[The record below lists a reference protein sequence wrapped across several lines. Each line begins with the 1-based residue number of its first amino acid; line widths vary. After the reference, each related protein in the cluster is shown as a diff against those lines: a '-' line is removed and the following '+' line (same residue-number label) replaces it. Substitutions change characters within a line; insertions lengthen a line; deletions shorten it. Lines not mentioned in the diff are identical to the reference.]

1 MSTTTAVP
9 TNVGTSTTAAGT
21 TVPTAAT
28 GDISPVAAV
37 YVRISS
43 DPKGERAGVERQR
56 ADCERL
62 AADLGVT
69 DVRLYEDNDRSAF
82 SGTERPAFTR
92 MLADVA
98 DGQVSTVIVWA
109 VDRLYRRL
117 TDLERI
123 VSVLDAAGVSVHAVK
138 SGDLDLSTAD
148 GRLHARLLGSVAAHE
163 SEKKSERIKAR
174 ARQRATVERR
184 TVASNKPFGWR
195 FIDGNGGGLEPDPVK
210 APALAQA
217 YRDVLDGLSLYAAHK
232 RLSAIVDVGK
242 MTSGTLGTILR
253 NPRNGGYA
261 SYKGEITGEAADGQR
276 IVDADTFDRV
286 AAILSDPSRRTSP
299 GRPTNTMLG
308 GILVCGVCGGPMSAS
323 KRQSRGVKVA
333 VYICSRN
340 KHMTRR
346 RALIDPPILSMAAD
360 VLAALGAR
368 GLLAQA
374 PAEDTRAH
382 ELRQR
387 IADAEHRLDALA
399 AMVAGGDLNPA
410 DFGKAAAKIR
420 TGMEADSAALAARA
434 QRPALVKLA
443 AADDVRATWQAAVD
457 ADDTATVRSILSEV
471 VDTITCRPDRSA
483 VVAWAGWTG
492 LQSTMVNPPG
502 ELTMQGR
509 AARRERVGQLHAA
522 GRNISQIATEF
533 GISRQTV
540 RNDLDAMGLTNTSQ
554 TSPQSR

>member
-1 MSTTTAVP
+1 MSTITAVH
-9 TNVGTSTTAAGT
+9 TNVGTSTT
-21 TVPTAAT
+21 TAAT
-28 GDISPVAAV
+28 PIGVTAAV

-43 DPKGERAGVERQR
+43 DPKGERAGVMRQR

-69 DVRLYEDNDRSAF
+69 DVRLYEDNDVSAF

-123 VSVLDAAGVSVHAVK
+123 VSVLDGAGVAVHAVK
-138 SGDLDLSTAD
+138 SGDIDLSTAD
-148 GRLHARLLGSVAAHE
+148 GRLHARLLGSVAQHE
-163 SEKKSERIKAR
+163 SEKKSERITAR
-174 ARQRATVERR
+174 AKQRATVERR
-184 TVASNKPFGWR
+184 TVASNRPFGWR
-195 FIDGNGGGLEPDPVK
+195 FLSKHGGGLEPDPVE

-286 AAILSDPSRRTSP
+286 AAILNDPSRRTAP

-323 KRQSRGVKVA
+323 KRRSNGVNA
-333 VYICSRN
+333 PVYICSRN

-346 RALIDPPILSMAAD
+346 RALLDPPVLAMAAD

-368 GLLAQA
+368 GLLATA

-443 AADDVRATWQAAVD
+443 AAADVRVTWQAAVD
-457 ADDTATVRSILSEV
+457 ADDTATVRAVLSEV
-471 VDTITCRPDRSA
+471 VDTVTCRPDRSA
-483 VVAWAGWTG
+483 VIVWAPWTG
-492 LQSTMVNPPG
+492 LESTIVDPPA
-502 ELTMQGR
+502 EPIMPGR
-509 AARRERVGQLHAA
+509 AARRERVVELHTA
-522 GRNISQIATEF
+522 GRNISQIAYEV
-533 GISRQTV
+533 GVDRQTV
-540 RNDLDAMGLTNTSQ
+540 RADLKAMGAY
-554 TSPQSR
+554 PA